1 MGARR
6 RSTLVAMVAGGL
18 LAGAMAGSVVAA
30 DESVSIANFAFS
42 PGTVTI
48 QEGDSVTW
56 TNDDSTPHTATGNGF
71 DTETIGPGE
80 SSTVPFATAGTYAYV
95 CSIHPQMSGT
105 VVVEAAATAPP
116 TEAPTDPPTAAPTT
130 GGGGGGGGGTTTQP
144 PTDMPEPT
152 DDASST
158 PTTAIALL
166 LAISGIAMLAGTF
179 LFERRAARR

>member
-6 RSTLVAMVAGGL
+6 RSTLAAMVAGGL
-18 LAGAMAGSVVAA
+18 LAAAMAGSVVAA
-30 DESVSIANFAFS
+30 DGSVSIANFAFS

-56 TNDDSTPHTATGNGF
+56 TNNDSTPHTATGNGF
-71 DTETIGPGE
+71 DTEAISPGQ
-80 SSTVPFATAGTYAYV
+80 SSTVPFATAGNYTYV

-116 TEAPTDPPTAAPTT
+116 TEAPTDAPTAAPTS
-130 GGGGGGGGGTTTQP
+130 GGGGGGGDTTTQP

-166 LAISGIAMLAGTF
+166 LAISGIAMLVGTY